1 MTDHNARV
9 TELVARAYAYAPAI
23 KQIMDA
29 AGVTPIDVGGVDD
42 LHKIP
47 VTSKDKLVEMHHTN
61 PPFGGFLAMDVND
74 LPRIYISPGPI
85 FDPQPPYVG
94 NGWASLEMFDY
105 VGFQRGDKVLNT
117 FMYHLVPAGILIDE
131 ALRAT
136 GATVIPTGPGNT
148 EIQIQ
153 VMMALKVTGFV
164 GQPSYL
170 MTILDKC
177 AEMGIPK
184 EAIPLKKALFSAEMY
199 TPTQRARFEGEYG
212 MKTTSAYGTAD
223 IGLIAF
229 TITGVQGFCITEN
242 VYMQVCDPQT
252 GAPLPAGEIGE
263 VVVTLYNPHYP
274 LIRFG
279 TGDLGALAPTPDP
292 LTNGRQ
298 QLLGLFGRSGEAVKV
313 RGMFMHPNQL
323 KMGLMRFGE
332 RVKQYQMVITRPEN
346 RDVVTMRVELQTDV
360 EATDDLIVGLKTAVE
375 TASRLRVDSVE
386 FVAAGVIDSSQRT
399 IQDARTW
406 E

>member
-9 TELVARAYAYAPAI
+9 TELVARAYAYAPAM

-29 AGVTPIDVGGVDD
+29 AGVTPIDIGGVED
-42 LHKIP
+42 LHRIP
-47 VTSKDKLVEMHHTN
+47 VTSKDKLVEMHHAN

-85 FDPQPPYVG
+85 FDPQPPYTG
-94 NGWASLEMFDY
+94 NGWASLEMFNY
-105 VGFQRGDKVLNT
+105 VGFGRGDKVLNT
-117 FMYHLVPAGILIDE
+117 FLYHLVPAGILIDE
-131 ALRAT
+131 ALRAC

-153 VMMALKVTGFV
+153 VMMALKATGFV

-184 EAIPLKKALFSAEMY
+184 EAVTIKKALFSAEMY

-229 TITGVQGFCITEN
+229 TMSGLQGFCITEN

-252 GAPLPAGEIGE
+252 GTPLPAGEIGE

-292 LTNGRQ
+292 LTGGRQ

-323 KMGLMRFGE
+323 KMGLMRFAESLKG
-332 RVKQYQMVITRPEN
+332 YQVVVTRPEN
-346 RDVVTMRVELQTDV
+346 RDEVTLKVELNEGVEVSDELTADLKAAV
-360 EATDDLIVGLKTAVE
+360 EAAARLK
-375 TASRLRVDSVE
+375 VDMVE
-386 FVAAGVIDSSQRT
+386 FVAVGGLDLTQRT
-399 IQDARTW
+399 IQDLRTW